1 MAKSQTER
9 TTAYRARKK
18 ARLEGLEERFVRGTL
33 LRICPADESG
43 MQEIKLILD
52 ADAQEAGTE
61 LAKLFKMDVH
71 EFMEEQLKLN
81 IAKLSKRKQE
91 PQRSPDVQGAFDR
104 MKITLSVI
112 PSTADSKP
120 RLNVAYDFDTL
131 EDRTLCEAYAAAGL
145 VDLAT
150 LLDDAFRES
159 AARHLKGPLGET
171 ESWDG
176 GEIEGRIM
184 WKDEGK

>member
-1 MAKSQTER
+1 M
-9 TTAYRARKK
+9 
-18 ARLEGLEERFVRGTL
+18 
-33 LRICPADESG
+33 
-43 MQEIKLILD
+43 
-52 ADAQEAGTE
+52 
-61 LAKLFKMDVH
+61 FKMDVD

-81 IAKLSKRKQE
+81 IAKLPKRKRE

-112 PSTADSKP
+112 PSTATTKP
-120 RLNVAYDFDTL
+120 RLNVCYDFDTM
-131 EDRTLCEAYAAAGL
+131 EDRALCEAYAAAGL

-150 LLDDAFRES
+150 LLDDNFRM
-159 AARHLKGPLGET
+159 AAVRNLKGRLGET

>member
-1 MAKSQTER
+1 MAQSDVQR

-18 ARLEGLEERFVRGTL
+18 ARLEGLEERFVKGTI

-43 MQEIKLILD
+43 KQEIKLILD
-52 ADAQEAGTE
+52 ADAQEAGAE

-81 IAKLSKRKQE
+81 IAKLPKRKQE

-120 RLNVAYDFDTL
+120 RLNVCYDFDTL
-131 EDRTLCEAYAAAGL
+131 EDRALCEAYAAAGL
-145 VDLAT
+145 VDLET
-150 LLDDAFRES
+150 LLDEINLEDNEIAKAFDW
-159 AARHLKGPLGET
+159 P
-171 ESWDG
+171 
-176 GEIEGRIM
+176 IM
-184 WKDEGK
+184 GKLVY

>member
-1 MAKSQTER
+1 MAQSDVQR

-18 ARLEGLEERFVRGTL
+18 ARLEGLEERFVKGTI

-43 MQEIKLILD
+43 KQEIKLILD
-52 ADAQEAGTE
+52 ADAQAAGTE
-61 LAKLFKMDVH
+61 LAAMFKMDVD

-81 IAKLSKRKQE
+81 IAKLPKRKRE

-112 PSTADSKP
+112 PSTATTKP
-120 RLNVAYDFDTL
+120 RLNVCYDFDTM
-131 EDRTLCEAYAAAGL
+131 EDRALCEAYAAAGL

-150 LLDDAFRES
+150 LLDDNFRM
-159 AARHLKGPLGET
+159 AAVRNLKGRLGET

>member
-1 MAKSQTER
+1 MAKTGTER
-9 TTAYRARKK
+9 VTAYRARRK
-18 ARLEGLEERFVRGTL
+18 ARFEALEERFVKGTI

-43 MQEIKLILD
+43 KQEIKLILD
-52 ADAQEAGTE
+52 ADAQEVGAE
-61 LAKLFKMDVH
+61 LAGMFGKNVD

-81 IAKLSKRKQE
+81 IAKLPKRKQE
-91 PQRSPDVQGAFDR
+91 PRSPDVQGAFDR

-112 PSTADSKP
+112 PSTATTKP

-131 EDRTLCEAYAAAGL
+131 EDRALCEAYAAAGL
-145 VDLAT
+145 VDLAS
-150 LLDDAFRES
+150 LLDDNFRMA
-159 AARHLKGPLGET
+159 AARNLKGPLGET
-171 ESWDG
+171 ETWDG

>member
-1 MAKSQTER
+1 M
-9 TTAYRARKK
+9 
-18 ARLEGLEERFVRGTL
+18 
-33 LRICPADESG
+33 RICPADESG
-43 MQEIKLILD
+43 KQEIKLILD
-52 ADAQEAGTE
+52 ADAQEAGGE
-61 LAKLFKMDVH
+61 LAAMSKMDVE
-71 EFMEEQLKLN
+71 EFMQEQLKLN
-81 IAKLSKRKQE
+81 IAKLPKRKQE

-112 PSTADSKP
+112 PSTATTKP

-131 EDRTLCEAYAAAGL
+131 EDRALCEAYAAAGL

-171 ESWDG
+171 ETWDG